1 MNDPL
6 EINLESQIIISTHVV
21 DKDVLYYL
29 TFLFQVCDL
38 NPQKTC
44 KFQTKLVPKLK
55 PTHECTV
62 IPQEICQLKFTTPR
76 EEPVPFMSK
85 WCIDPNAEV
94 TPDTTYD
101 ENDAA
106 ADPIGP
112 EVTESSRP
120 DALYGAPGG
129 GDQPEYQDYEEEDLS
144 IPPPPPVEDEPFE
157 QTESTYE
164 EPVYDDFDDSAAS
177 ALDTGYGSP
186 APSAPRGGPRR
197 NGGNAGPRRG
207 NRPKGNRRKNGNT
220 SKIHT
225 YISDSCDDS
234 NNLQI
239 WPPKFFSFNGPKSCS
254 DQPKSFYIILGPIWH
269 IAIEI
274 VGGPI

>member
-1 MNDPL
+1 
-6 EINLESQIIISTHVV
+6 
-21 DKDVLYYL
+21 
-29 TFLFQVCDL
+29 
-38 NPQKTC
+38 
-44 KFQTKLVPKLK
+44 
-55 PTHECTV
+55 
-62 IPQEICQLKFTTPR
+62 
-76 EEPVPFMSK
+76 MSK

-94 TPDTTYD
+94 VPDTTYD
-101 ENDAA
+101 ENEAA

-144 IPPPPPVEDEPFE
+144 IPPPPVQDEPFE

-197 NGGNAGPRRG
+197 NGGGAGPRRG
-207 NRPKGNRRKNGNT
+207 GNRANGNRRKNGKQGRP
-220 SKIHT
+220 SEASLI
-225 YISDSCDDS
+225 
-234 NNLQI
+234 
-239 WPPKFFSFNGPKSCS
+239 FFLLFWFNFRSEWRSQKAETQWRCPTWSPGLTQHFIRSARSRC
-254 DQPKSFYIILGPIWH
+254 
-269 IAIEI
+269 
-274 VGGPI
+274 